1 MAVGNSIAET
11 YGLRSSSS
19 NSPALAQISANPSTT
34 ALPMDDSVVDS
45 PAAASPTDKY
55 DIDDTPLTQEEEE
68 VVAKM
73 EESYPTSSNVP
84 PSVSPSRKKRKRASS
99 ASPHLTPSRLRSSVK
114 VTARAM
120 DAGYKPN
127 NNHSFRQELPSDTAG
142 SAPSNS
148 EAIVAGADHSWPS
161 ESAEPAIQH
170 VAQLI
175 RGSDHP
181 GNRSSVPT
189 DETRRSQSIGPSIPQ
204 PPIQQGVYG
213 YTRGIGDHSGLY
225 HPYPQ
230 MPPSADDARRSQS
243 IGPTAP
249 PGVHG
254 YTGGMGDH
262 TGPYHMYPQM
272 PPSAM
277 PQQYG
282 AYPGMS
288 GLTSYFQPAG
298 PAYTNAQSL
307 QFYQQPP
314 TFHDQNLKVTRPP
327 PEMPTEGP
335 NPSANVFSPHYTSGD
350 SHQAAQGS
358 ALRPSSA
365 QPSSSTHT
373 LGSTPTRS
381 SSSTHTPPKP
391 TPSELTPRPASG
403 PAAAEPAKLP
413 ADDPAAT
420 RISIQPS
427 TPLSI
432 QNCDAGGSSSKLA
445 DAVSTLEESP
455 TIGRMTNTA
464 RQALQEGFAELDGCI
479 RRISAKT
486 GLNPAQIVERWD
498 VTKTRVTN
506 SWNLYQG
513 FFEEKR
519 DQELARLDPEVH
531 PHSGAIPKKAAIS
544 ACYELFKLS
553 KPDTYDQILR
563 SWYKLHLMTE
573 TGDMSMSKR
582 TRNFRKHAEKI
593 EALIRHGSSHHGFE
607 SLCIIAGGVINQD
620 QNLAQLVGSDAAI
633 DFFLERYRSSDS
645 EALGHMKAH
654 VYDRLS
660 KRMVSE
666 DRDEKSPLAVVK
678 KEQTAA
684 GETAIPSIQDLK
696 EKFIALAARYKV
708 VVTKGQA
715 LLWKALPHAIAEAG
729 CVLHNWPED
738 VPFPCD
744 ESQTGKTASKGI
756 SILKLPARALL
767 FAAFDHPTYPLHFER
782 KSKTS
787 VPGDDPVIIG
797 VPPSPSSSHTHGRR
811 KFLDDNQNEDRKG
824 PPRRKATADTKS
836 SVTPQKAPARTS
848 KQKAP
853 PSPPKKVGFGGELD
867 EPADPIRNSDE
878 ERMDAPKTSMKNT
891 ASTSKKIRVQFVVP
905 DESDSEVYQTSE
917 DGAAQYSGTDDD
929 APIVRSPHRL
939 RSKRSSVKAKKPQGS
954 TKRASSSSK
963 RRQTSFE
970 ENEEIQDSNGIEA
983 STADISTKK
992 SAPSVTANK
1001 KCRVTPTTAPT
1012 ADDRTATAGPTPS
1025 IAKSTA
1031 RTTSANLTVPT
1042 KDISAG
1048 GHNLTDKLAEQLF
1061 GNAHRSSL
1069 KPDSAASLPSPTIP
1083 LVPSDPSIAP
1093 AVAANAPAP
1102 RQQNEDQQRVSHM
1115 QVPRHE
1121 GYYAPHHPVPFAE
1134 SYNGYYGSSEH
1145 PPPSWNMGPGMGWY
1159 PAGPGSAVHPPASG
1173 GPMGGPGHH
1182 PGYWQRGPPFPNP
1195 YGHYL
1200 QPGAPPSHR
1209 PQDNGSREHGDRM

>member
-1 MAVGNSIAET
+1 
-11 YGLRSSSS
+11 
-19 NSPALAQISANPSTT
+19 
-34 ALPMDDSVVDS
+34 MDDSVVDY

-73 EESYPTSSNVP
+73 EESHPTTSNIP

-127 NNHSFRQELPSDTAG
+127 SNHSFRQELPSDTAG
-142 SAPSNS
+142 SALSIG
-148 EAIVAGADHSWPS
+148 EVIVDGTDRTRPS
-161 ESAEPAIQH
+161 ESTEPAIQH
-170 VAQLI
+170 PAQLI
-175 RGSDHP
+175 RGGDHP
-181 GNRSSVPT
+181 GNRSSVT
-189 DETRRSQSIGPSIPQ
+189 ADEARRSQSIPPPIPQ
-204 PPIQQGVYG
+204 PPIQPGVYG
-213 YTRGIGDHSGLY
+213 YARGNGDHAGPY

-230 MPPSADDARRSQS
+230 MAPSADDARRSQS
-243 IGPTAP
+243 IGPSVP
-249 PGVHG
+249 IQPGAYG
-254 YTGGMGDH
+254 YTGGLGDH
-262 TGPYHMYPQM
+262 TGHYHLYPQM

-288 GLTSYFQPAG
+288 GPTPYFQPAG

-314 TFHDQNLKVTRPP
+314 FHDQNLKTTNPQT
-327 PEMPTEGP
+327 EMPTEGP
-335 NPSANVFSPHYTSGD
+335 NPSANIFSSHYTPGD
-350 SHQAAQGS
+350 SHQSARTS
-358 ALRPSSA
+358 ALQLSSA
-365 QPSSSTHT
+365 QPSSSTPT

-391 TPSELTPRPASG
+391 TTSELTPRPASR
-403 PAAAEPAKLP
+403 PPVAETAKLP
-413 ADDPAAT
+413 ANVPEVT
-420 RISIQPS
+420 HISIQPS
-427 TPLSI
+427 TPSSI
-432 QNCDAGGSSSKLA
+432 PNCDPGGSSSKSVDA
-445 DAVSTLEESP
+445 DSTLEESP

-464 RQALQEGFAELDGCI
+464 RQALQEGFGELDACI
-479 RRISAKT
+479 KRISAKT

-498 VTKTRVTN
+498 ATETRVSN

-513 FFEEKR
+513 FFEDKR
-519 DQELARLDPEVH
+519 EEELARLDPEVH
-531 PHSGAIPKKAAIS
+531 PHPGAIPKKAAIS

-563 SWYKLHLMTE
+563 SWYRLRLMTQ
-573 TGDMSMSKR
+573 TGDIPMSKR
-582 TRNFRKHAEKI
+582 TRNFRKHVEKI
-593 EALIRHGSSHHGFE
+593 DSLIRHGSSHHGFE
-607 SLCIIAGGVINQD
+607 GLCIIAGGVINQD
-620 QNLAQLVGSDAAI
+620 QNLAQMVGSDATV
-633 DFFLERYRSSDS
+633 DFFLERYRSGDN
-645 EALGHMKAH
+645 EALGQMKAH

-666 DRDEKSPLAVVK
+666 DRDENSPLPVVK

-744 ESQTGKTASKGI
+744 ENQTGKTASKGI

-811 KFLDDNQNEDRKG
+811 KFLDDNRNEDRKG
-824 PPRRKATADTKS
+824 PPRRKATTDTKS

-853 PSPPKKVGFGGELD
+853 PSPPKKVGFGDEFD
-867 EPADPIRNSDE
+867 EPANLIRANSDE
-878 ERMDAPKTSMKNT
+878 ESMDVPKTSKKNA
-891 ASTSKKIRVQFVVP
+891 ASTSKKSRVQFVVP

-939 RSKRSSVKAKKPQGS
+939 RSKRSSAKAKKPQGS
-954 TKRASSSSK
+954 TKRASNSSK

-970 ENEEIQDSNGIEA
+970 GNEEIQDSHVIEA
-983 STADISTKK
+983 SIADISTKK
-992 SAPSVTANK
+992 PAPSVTANK
-1001 KCRVTPTTAPT
+1001 KRRVTPTTAPA
-1012 ADDRTATAGPTPS
+1012 ADDRTATAGPTAS
-1025 IAKSTA
+1025 IAKST
-1031 RTTSANLTVPT
+1031 THITSAHLTVPA
-1042 KDISAG
+1042 KDASAG
-1048 GHNLTDKLAEQLF
+1048 GHSLTDKLAEQLF
-1061 GNAHRSSL
+1061 GNAHHSSL
-1069 KPDSAASLPSPTIP
+1069 KPDSTASLPSPTIP

-1093 AVAANAPAP
+1093 AVAANAPAT

-1134 SYNGYYGSSEH
+1134 SYGGYYGSSEH
-1145 PPPSWNMGPGMGWY
+1145 PPPSWNMGPGVGWY
-1159 PAGPGSAVHPPASG
+1159 PAGPGSTVHPPASG
-1173 GPMGGPGHH
+1173 APMGGPGHH
-1182 PGYWQRGPPFPNP
+1182 PGYWQRGHPFPNP

-1209 PQDNGSREHGDRM
+1209 PQENGSRENGDRM